1 MARTKRA
8 AAGRKLRYGADVI
21 KAYGNEPVLTEIDCT
36 KPDYESKLGE
46 ALNWANAVFDQKDW
60 KRFALEAAKMYNLP
74 HDGYAD
80 IKDVAFFNVGKLA
93 WVWLGGAKL
102 SEGAVERYKARWN
115 AIATSYLHGPLQ
127 VEVKTG
133 DKQISPGER
142 MKLATESVI
151 CSLDKIMDDESYQDV
166 ALLLRQNTIYPNTVK
181 AYYKPHLDEL
191 NLIGKDEQVTE
202 GYRNWT
208 RKRVRL
214 AKEWLEKLLG
224 ELDNMKA
231 NAKAGR
237 KTRKKKVKTAS
248 ELVRKVKYLSRD
260 DKLNI
265 VSVSPAEIVGASAV
279 LVFNVKYRK
288 IEVYQAKLG
297 GVLTIKGTKIM
308 DFEDSAS
315 YRKTLRKPEQQ
326 LKTIRSMSRFTQVER
341 EIKSIKATEQKCR
354 GRLSLDTLIL
364 KAFK

>member
-1 MARTKRA
+1 MARTKA
-8 AAGRKLRYGADVI
+8 AATGRKLRYGAEVI
-21 KAYGNEPVLTEIDCT
+21 KAYGNEPILTEIDCSRS
-36 KPDYESKLGE
+36 DYEAKLGE
-46 ALNWANAVFDQKDW
+46 ALNWANYVFDAKEW
-60 KRFALEAAKMYNLP
+60 KRFAIDAAKMYKLP
-74 HDGYAD
+74 YDGYAD

-102 SEGAVERYKARWN
+102 SEDTVERYKARWN
-115 AIATSYLHGPLQ
+115 AIATNYLNAQLS
-127 VEVKTG
+127 VEVKST
-133 DKQISPGER
+133 DRQISPGER
-142 MKLATESVI
+142 MKLSTDSLI
-151 CSLDKIMDDESYQDV
+151 CSLDEIMDAETYQNPN
-166 ALLLRQNTIYPNTVK
+166 LLLRQNSIHPNVVK
-181 AYYKPHLDEL
+181 NYYKRQLDEL
-191 NLIGKDEQVTE
+191 ELIGKDEQVTE
-202 GYRNWT
+202 AYRNWP

-214 AKEWLEKLLG
+214 RKDWLANLIS

-265 VSVSPAEIVGASAV
+265 VSVNPAEIVGATSV
-279 LVFNVKYRK
+279 LVYNVKYRK
-288 IEVYQAKLG
+288 LEVYQAKMG

-308 DFEDSAS
+308 DFDDNVS

-341 EIKSIKATEQKCR
+341 EVKSIKATEQKCR

-364 KAFK
+364 KAYK